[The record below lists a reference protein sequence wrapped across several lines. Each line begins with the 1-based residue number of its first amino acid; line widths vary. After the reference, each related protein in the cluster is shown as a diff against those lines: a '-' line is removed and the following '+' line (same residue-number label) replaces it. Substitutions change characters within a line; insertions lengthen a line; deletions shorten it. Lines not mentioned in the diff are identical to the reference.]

1 MTAGEE
7 DYPPPLPRNRRPLS
21 EPPDPG
27 ADMDAVYHPAEPGPL
42 DDPSLPDNAYGAG
55 HGDSRYADGRYADG
69 RYADSSHDG
78 RYADGRA
85 GAAWFDEPGA
95 GSAVPPNAPMPATG
109 EVPTITS
116 TGQFR
121 AVNDHDGSMGH
132 PRMPGSGSPLPP
144 VPMQH
149 GSADHMGAGAVPTG
163 RNPAVGG
170 SGDHGRSGF
179 SGGAYGQ
186 GRPRSGPFGGLRS
199 GPLPVVG
206 AVAALVVAAGLIGWM
221 FRGSGSG
228 QEITLGGDAADVGQG
243 AVDDGA
249 DGADAADLPP
259 LSPAALPSAD
269 ENGLVG
275 LELALID
282 PYTGTGSTGTA
293 ELYLNALTGEVCH
306 QFDSPALDGRYRAY
320 IHEAEFPK
328 AGPIVVDLGEV
339 ANSVPRC
346 VNASP
351 IDLTRALANNEG
363 FYVAA
368 HAGEREIVLRA
379 QLSAASTVFDNRDPA
394 LVASQEAAAAGGGDG
409 DGGLFGSAEE
419 GAYLVVESGK
429 VSFEG
434 MVPDEQTADQLRA
447 AFIALSGMGVE
458 VVDNLMVQAGAPA
471 PSGKVIV
478 ADALLFGSGQ
488 DQISG
493 DPAVLATLADLMIV
507 NPTWTMT
514 ITGHTDDVGP
524 YSFNIEL
531 SLRRANNIRTRL
543 DELGVPPER
552 IRVQGAGPEQ
562 PIDDNSTE
570 EGRARNRRIEISID
584 S

>member
-7 DYPPPLPRNRRPLS
+7 DYPPLPRHRRPLS
-21 EPPDPG
+21 EPPEPGVSGADSGFPTEPGRFVAPWFDPG
-27 ADMDAVYHPAEPGPL
+27 SG
-42 DDPSLPDNAYGAG
+42 GA
-55 HGDSRYADGRYADG
+55 
-69 RYADSSHDG
+69 
-78 RYADGRA
+78 
-85 GAAWFDEPGA
+85 
-95 GSAVPPNAPMPATG
+95 AVPPNAPLSPTGRVPA
-109 EVPTITS
+109 INS
-116 TGQFR
+116 TGQVP
-121 AVNDHDGSMGH
+121 AIDDPDGVMGR
-132 PRMPGSGSPLPP
+132 PRMPGADQGYNPPSLPMNQGP
-144 VPMQH
+144 P
-149 GSADHMGAGAVPTG
+149 GGAPTG

-170 SGDHGRSGF
+170 FGGGGF
-179 SGGAYGQ
+179 DNGQ
-186 GRPRSGPFGGLRS
+186 GRSRTGSMSRFDAIRS

-206 AVAALVVAAGLIGWM
+206 AVAALVLLAGIVGWM
-221 FRGSGSG
+221 FRGSGGG
-228 QEITLGGDAADVGQG
+228 QEITIGGDTADVGQTTDGQDG
-243 AVDDGA
+243 AVVQE
-249 DGADAADLPP
+249 DLPP
-259 LSPAALPSAD
+259 LSPAALPAANED
-269 ENGLVG
+269 GLVA

-282 PYTGTGSTGTA
+282 PYTGTGSTGTV
-293 ELYLNALTGEVCH
+293 ELYLNALTGQVCH
-306 QFDSPALDGRYRAY
+306 VFDSPAMNGRYNAY

-328 AGPIVVDLGEV
+328 AGPIVVELGEV
-339 ANSVPRC
+339 ENGVPRC

-351 IDLTRALANNEG
+351 IDLTRALAGSEG

-379 QLSAASTVFDNRDPA
+379 QLSAATTAFDNRDPA
-394 LVASQEAAAAGGGDG
+394 LVAGQEAAAAGDDGAGD
-409 DGGLFGSAEE
+409 GLFGSADE
-419 GAYLVVESGK
+419 GAYLVVESGR

-447 AFIALSGMGVE
+447 AFIALSGMGVD

-488 DQISG
+488 DQIAG
-493 DPAVLATLADLMIV
+493 DPAVLSTLADLMIV

-543 DELGVPPER
+543 AELDVPAER

-570 EGRARNRRIEISID
+570 EGRSRNRRIEISID

>member
-7 DYPPPLPRNRRPLS
+7 DYPPPLPRHRRPLS
-21 EPPDPG
+21 EPPEAGVNAPTHGDPAG
-27 ADMDAVYHPAEPGPL
+27 AGPF
-42 DDPSLPDNAYGAG
+42 DDPSPPD
-55 HGDSRYADGRYADG
+55 RYPEGRHTDGRSVAP
-69 RYADSSHDG
+69 
-78 RYADGRA
+78 
-85 GAAWFDEPGA
+85 WFDAEGGGP
-95 GSAVPPNAPMPATG
+95 AVPPNAPMPATG
-109 EVPTITS
+109 QVPLINP
-116 TGQFR
+116 TGQVP
-121 AVNDHDGSMGH
+121 AINDPDGTMGR
-132 PRMPGSGSPLPP
+132 PRMPGTDSAFVAASTPP
-144 VPMQH
+144 NQVAHTPP
-149 GSADHMGAGAVPTG
+149 PTG
-163 RNPAVGG
+163 QSPAVGG
-170 SGDHGRSGF
+170 PRPGGGHGSAGGRDVGGGGSSRPSGTM
-179 SGGAYGQ
+179 
-186 GRPRSGPFGGLRS
+186 RS
-199 GPLPVVG
+199 GPLPVVA
-206 AVAALVVAAGLIGWM
+206 AVAALVLAAGLVGWM
-221 FRGSGSG
+221 FRGSGTG
-228 QEITLGGDAADVGQG
+228 QEITIGGDAADAGQT
-243 AVDDGA
+243 
-249 DGADAADLPP
+249 DAKATDELPP
-259 LSPAALPSAD
+259 LSPARLPAANED
-269 ENGLVG
+269 GLVG

-282 PYTGTGSTGTA
+282 PYTGTGTTGTA
-293 ELYLNALTGEVCH
+293 ELYLNAVTGQVCH
-306 QFDSPALDGRYRAY
+306 VFDSPAMDGRYRAY

-351 IDLTRALANNEG
+351 IDLTRALADGEG

-394 LVASQEAAAAGGGDG
+394 LVASSEAAAAADAGGDSG
-409 DGGLFGSAEE
+409 GGLFGSADE
-419 GAYLVVESGK
+419 GAYLVVESGR

-434 MVPDEQTADQLRA
+434 LVPDQQTADELRA

-458 VVDNLMVQAGAPA
+458 VIDNLMVQAGAPA

-493 DPAVLATLADLMIV
+493 DPAVLATLADLLIV

-524 YSFNIEL
+524 YLFNIEL

-543 DELGVPPER
+543 AEFGVPAER

-562 PIDDNSTE
+562 PIDDNTTE

>member
-7 DYPPPLPRNRRPLS
+7 DYPPPPRHRRPLS
-21 EPPDPG
+21 EPPEPG
-27 ADMDAVYHPAEPGPL
+27 VIDAEADSTAEPRPL
-42 DDPSLPDNAYGAG
+42 DDPSRPDDRRLGGRHGAP
-55 HGDSRYADGRYADG
+55 
-69 RYADSSHDG
+69 
-78 RYADGRA
+78 
-85 GAAWFDEPGA
+85 WFDEASGHGHA
-95 GSAVPPNAPMPATG
+95 AMPPNAPMSASGHGHAGTYERQMGSVTDPAG
-109 EVPTITS
+109 
-116 TGQFR
+116 
-121 AVNDHDGSMGH
+121 AMGR
-132 PRMPGSGSPLPP
+132 PRMPGHEASYRSSAMPTNHVPP
-144 VPMQH
+144 
-149 GSADHMGAGAVPTG
+149 SEAPTG
-163 RNPAVGG
+163 ETPTVGG
-170 SGDHGRSGF
+170 SAARSASSNAF
-179 SGGAYGQ
+179 DAI
-186 GRPRSGPFGGLRS
+186 RS
-199 GPLPVVG
+199 GPLPVVF
-206 AVAALVVAAGLIGWM
+206 AVAALVVLAGVVGWL

-228 QEITLGGDAADVGQG
+228 EGVTVGGDADEAGQSAVGQ
-243 AVDDGA
+243 DGSQA
-249 DGADAADLPP
+249 EAELPP
-259 LSPAALPSAD
+259 LSPAALPAAN
-269 ENGLVG
+269 EEGLVG

-293 ELYLNALTGEVCH
+293 ELYLNAVTGQVCH
-306 QFDSPALDGRYRAY
+306 VFDAPGIEGRYNAY

-339 ANSVPRC
+339 ENAVPRC

-351 IDLTRALANNEG
+351 IDLTRAMAGNEG

-379 QLSAASTVFDNRDPA
+379 QLSAATTVFDNRDPV
-394 LVASQEAAAAGGGDG
+394 LVASAEAAAAGESADGDG
-409 DGGLFGSAEE
+409 DGLFGSAEE
-419 GAYLVVESGK
+419 GAYLVVESGR

-434 MVPDEQTADQLRA
+434 MVPDEETATELRA

-478 ADALLFGSGQ
+478 ADALLFDSGQ

-531 SLRRANNIRTRL
+531 SLRRANNIRARL
-543 DELGVPPER
+543 AELNVPEER

>member
-7 DYPPPLPRNRRPLS
+7 NYPPPPRHRRPLS
-21 EPPDPG
+21 EPPEPGMNG
-27 ADMDAVYHPAEPGPL
+27 ADSNYPPEPGPL
-42 DDPSLPDNAYGAG
+42 DDPSLPDYT
-55 HGDSRYADGRYADG
+55 DDRYVAP
-69 RYADSSHDG
+69 
-78 RYADGRA
+78 
-85 GAAWFDEPGA
+85 WFDPASG
-95 GSAVPPNAPMPATG
+95 GVAVPPNAPLSPTG
-109 EVPTITS
+109 QVPVINS
-116 TGQFR
+116 TGQEP
-121 AVNDHDGSMGH
+121 AINDPDGVMGR
-132 PRMPGSGSPLPP
+132 PRMPGAVPASTPASLPMNQ
-144 VPMQH
+144 VPP
-149 GSADHMGAGAVPTG
+149 GGVPTG

-170 SGDHGRSGF
+170 FDGGGFDGGR
-179 SGGAYGQ
+179 GAS
-186 GRPRSGPFGGLRS
+186 RNASSSPFDAMRS

-206 AVAALVVAAGLIGWM
+206 AVAALVVLAGLVGWM
-221 FRGSGSG
+221 FRGSDGG
-228 QEITLGGDAADVGQG
+228 QEITIGGDTADVGQTNDSEGG
-243 AVDDGA
+243 ASA
-249 DGADAADLPP
+249 QEDLAP
-259 LSPAALPSAD
+259 LSPAALPAAD
-269 ENGLVG
+269 EDGLVG

-282 PYTGTGSTGTA
+282 PYTGTGSTGTV
-293 ELYLNALTGEVCH
+293 ELYLNALTGQVCH
-306 QFDSPALDGRYRAY
+306 VFDSPSMNGRYNAY

-339 ANSVPRC
+339 ENSVPRC

-351 IDLTRALANNEG
+351 IDLTRALAGSEG

-379 QLSAASTVFDNRDPA
+379 QLSAATTVFDNRDPA
-394 LVASQEAAAAGGGDG
+394 LVAGQEAAAAGDDG
-409 DGGLFGSAEE
+409 AADGLFGSADE
-419 GAYLVVESGK
+419 GAYLVVESGR

-447 AFIALSGMGVE
+447 AFIALSGMGVD
-458 VVDNLMVQAGAPA
+458 VVDNLTVQAGAPA

-493 DPAVLATLADLMIV
+493 DPAVLSTLADLMIV

-531 SLRRANNIRTRL
+531 SLRRANNIRARL
-543 DELGVPPER
+543 AELGVPAER

-570 EGRARNRRIEISID
+570 EGRSRNRRIEISID